1 MTETLANR
9 AKSSRR
15 ERRAHER
22 AQRRDD
28 PHLHEPQKEAA
39 SPGLPIAWLLL
50 LLFASGAAS
59 LIYQVLWIKQLAL
72 VVGVEVQAVTTGVS
86 AFFAGLAIGG
96 WVLGK
101 LADRLA
107 RPLRLY
113 ALLEAGVLV
122 LAVAS
127 TWMLPHAAAPFAS
140 LQDRI
145 GPLAWALPFVLV
157 GLPAVLMGGTLP
169 VLMRALCPAA
179 AHMGRSGAR
188 LYAANT
194 AGAIAGTLAASFI
207 LIPWLGVQGS
217 AYAAAALNAGAALVA
232 ALLGRTQQGLV
243 PAVGSPSPAIS
254 PRQSTADVVLD
265 ASSPASNV
273 RTAHDAP
280 SSEDIARNAHASK
293 ARLALAL
300 YAIAGGVALGYEVVW
315 SQVIVQFISTR
326 SFAFAVVLATYLLG
340 LALGSALASR
350 YADRARDPWGV
361 FAVLIVSAGLVALLE
376 IAVLGNGLLHWQSLA
391 REAALGATGNLLT
404 AMCAGFAVAAVCV
417 VFVPT
422 LLLGAAFPFALR
434 LNVDNR
440 HTGRDVGAVVALN
453 TAGGI
458 AGTLLTGFVL
468 VPKLGLIHTLAALAV
483 LAGAVSLAAVLRGS
497 DVRPFARWS
506 VPVLAALTLITV
518 IVTPSDRLATLL
530 AESRG
535 GNLTFY
541 EESAGGTV
549 AVVEQNAGQR
559 QFRRLYIQGVSNSG
573 DTMASL
579 RYMRL
584 QALLPLIIHRETPRT
599 ALVIGLGTGI
609 TGGALLTWPG
619 LEHRAVA
626 ELLPA
631 VVRAAPQ
638 FKGNYAMSTD
648 ARMDI
653 RMRDGRRELLRN
665 AERYDLI
672 TLEPPPPSAAGI
684 VNLYSSDFYR
694 LAASRLQQGGIV
706 AQWLPLPT
714 QNEEDTRSL
723 IQSFIQVF
731 PHAALWTTELH
742 EMMLVGSMQPLELDV
757 PRIEARFAQP
767 QVAAAL
773 REVGIASP
781 AALLATWITDRAGLA
796 YYAADAQPVT
806 DDQPRIE
813 YATWVRHD
821 AFPTTLTHLLALRTA
836 PPLQGADDAFRAA
849 MENSRGAL
857 QSFYSAGLDAYK
869 GDRDAWAQDIG
880 NVVRADPDNAYYRW
894 LIGDGS

>member
-1 MTETLANR
+1 MTQTLANR

-28 PHLHEPQKEAA
+28 AHLHAPQKEAA
-39 SPGLPIAWLLL
+39 SPSLPIAWPVL
-50 LLFASGAAS
+50 LLFISGAAS

-86 AFFAGLAIGG
+86 AFFAGLAVGG
-96 WVLGK
+96 WIFGR

-122 LAVAS
+122 LALAS

-140 LQDRI
+140 MQDRI

-169 VLMRALCPAA
+169 VLMRALCPTAA
-179 AHMGRSGAR
+179 QMGRSGAR

-194 AGAIAGTLAASFI
+194 AGAIAGTLAASFV
-207 LIPWLGVQGS
+207 LIPSLGVQGS
-217 AYAAAALNAGAALVA
+217 AFAAAALNAGAALVA
-232 ALLGRTQQGLV
+232 ALLGRTQRAFVPVVGLSSS
-243 PAVGSPSPAIS
+243 AVAPGQSTVDVTHDVVSPAAAE
-254 PRQSTADVVLD
+254 R
-265 ASSPASNV
+265 
-273 RTAHDAP
+273 P
-280 SSEDIARNAHASK
+280 SLASK
-293 ARLALAL
+293 ARLALVL
-300 YAIAGGVALGYEVVW
+300 YALAGGVALGYEVVW

-340 LALGSALASR
+340 LTLGSALASR
-350 YADRARDPWGV
+350 YADRARDPWGA
-361 FAVLIVSAGLVALLE
+361 FGVLIVSAGLVALLE
-376 IAVLGNGLLHWQSLA
+376 IAVLSNGLLHWQSLA
-391 REAALGATGNLLT
+391 REAALGATDSLLT

-468 VPKLGLIHTLAALAV
+468 VPQLGLVHTLAALAV
-483 LAGAVSLAAVLRGS
+483 LAAAVSLVAVLRGS

-506 VPVLAALTLITV
+506 VPVLAALTLVTM

-638 FKGNYAMSTD
+638 FKGNYDMSTD
-648 ARMDI
+648 ARVDI

-672 TLEPPPPSAAGI
+672 TLEPPPPSAAGV

-742 EMMLVGSMQPLELDV
+742 EMMLVGSIQPLELDV

-767 QVAAAL
+767 QIAAAL

-781 AALLATWITDRAGLA
+781 AALLATWITDRAGLE

-821 AFPTTLTHLLALRTA
+821 AFPTTLAHLLALHTA

-849 MENSRGAL
+849 MENSRSAL

-869 GDRDAWAQDIG
+869 GDRDAWAQDIS
-880 NVVRADPDNAYYRW
+880 NAIRTDPDNAYYRW
-894 LIGDGS
+894 LIGDNR

>member
-1 MTETLANR
+1 MTQTLANR

-28 PHLHEPQKEAA
+28 AHLHAPQKEAA
-39 SPGLPIAWLLL
+39 RPSLPIAWPVL
-50 LLFASGAAS
+50 LLFISGAAS

-86 AFFAGLAIGG
+86 AFFAGLAVGG
-96 WVLGK
+96 WIFGR

-122 LAVAS
+122 LALAS

-140 LQDRI
+140 MQDRI

-169 VLMRALCPAA
+169 VLMRALCPTAA
-179 AHMGRSGAR
+179 QMGRSGAR

-194 AGAIAGTLAASFI
+194 AGAIAGTLAASFV
-207 LIPWLGVQGS
+207 LIPSLGVQGS
-217 AYAAAALNAGAALVA
+217 AFAAAALNAGAALVA
-232 ALLGRTQQGLV
+232 ALLGRTQRAFVPVVGLSSS
-243 PAVGSPSPAIS
+243 AVAPGQSTVDVTHDVVSPAAAE
-254 PRQSTADVVLD
+254 R
-265 ASSPASNV
+265 
-273 RTAHDAP
+273 P
-280 SSEDIARNAHASK
+280 SLASK
-293 ARLALAL
+293 ARLALVL
-300 YAIAGGVALGYEVVW
+300 YALAGGVALGYEVVW

-340 LALGSALASR
+340 LTLGSALASR
-350 YADRARDPWGV
+350 YADRARDPWGA

-376 IAVLGNGLLHWQSLA
+376 IAVLSNGLLHWQSLA
-391 REAALGATGNLLT
+391 REAALGATDSLLT

-468 VPKLGLIHTLAALAV
+468 VPQLGLVYTLAALAV
-483 LAGAVSLAAVLRGS
+483 LAGAVGLVAVLRGS

-506 VPVLAALTLITV
+506 VPVLAALTLVTM

-638 FKGNYAMSTD
+638 FKGNYGMSTD

-672 TLEPPPPSAAGI
+672 TLEPPPPSAAGV

-714 QNEEDTRSL
+714 QNEEDTRAL

-781 AALLATWITDRAGLA
+781 AALLATWITDRAGLE

-821 AFPTTLTHLLALRTA
+821 AFPTTLAHLLALHTA

-849 MENSRGAL
+849 MENSRSAL

-869 GDRDAWAQDIG
+869 GDRDAWAQDIS
-880 NVVRADPDNAYYRW
+880 NAVRTDPDNAYYRW
-894 LIGDGS
+894 LIGDNG

>member
-1 MTETLANR
+1 MTQTLANR

-28 PHLHEPQKEAA
+28 AHLHAPQKEAA
-39 SPGLPIAWLLL
+39 SPSLPIAWPVL
-50 LLFASGAAS
+50 LLFISGAAS

-86 AFFAGLAIGG
+86 AFFAGLAVGG
-96 WVLGK
+96 WIFGR

-122 LAVAS
+122 LALAS

-140 LQDRI
+140 MQDRI

-169 VLMRALCPAA
+169 VLMRALCPTAA
-179 AHMGRSGAR
+179 QMGRSGAR

-194 AGAIAGTLAASFI
+194 AGAIAGTLAASFV
-207 LIPWLGVQGS
+207 LIPSLGVQGS
-217 AYAAAALNAGAALVA
+217 AFAAAALNAGAALVA
-232 ALLGRTQQGLV
+232 ALLGRTQRAFVPVVGLSSS
-243 PAVGSPSPAIS
+243 AVAPGQSTVDVTHDVVSPAAAE
-254 PRQSTADVVLD
+254 R
-265 ASSPASNV
+265 
-273 RTAHDAP
+273 P
-280 SSEDIARNAHASK
+280 SLASK
-293 ARLALAL
+293 ARLALVL
-300 YAIAGGVALGYEVVW
+300 YALAGGVALGYEVVW

-340 LALGSALASR
+340 LTLGSALASR
-350 YADRARDPWGV
+350 YADRARDPWGA

-376 IAVLGNGLLHWQSLA
+376 IAVLSNGLLHWQSLA
-391 REAALGATGNLLT
+391 REAALGATDSLLT

-468 VPKLGLIHTLAALAV
+468 VPQLGLVYTLAALAV
-483 LAGAVSLAAVLRGS
+483 LAGAVGLVAVLRGS

-506 VPVLAALTLITV
+506 VPVLAALTLVTM

-638 FKGNYAMSTD
+638 FKGNYGMSTD

-672 TLEPPPPSAAGI
+672 TLEPPPPSAAGV

-714 QNEEDTRSL
+714 QNEEDTRAL

-781 AALLATWITDRAGLA
+781 AALLATWITDRAGLE

-821 AFPTTLTHLLALRTA
+821 AFPTTLAHLLALHTA

-849 MENSRGAL
+849 MENSRSAL

-869 GDRDAWAQDIG
+869 GDRDAWAQDIS
-880 NVVRADPDNAYYRW
+880 NAVRTDPDNAYYRW
-894 LIGDGS
+894 LIGDNG